1 MIDNRLSIILLSYN
15 SEQNINNIYNGV
27 IERLDKEG
35 IKFELI
41 IIDDASKDNSYEKSL
56 QLEQV
61 DSRVRSYQL
70 SKNFTSHYSVFAGFS
85 VSKGACAVAIP
96 DDFQISMDTLV
107 EMYRHWENGYKI
119 VVPYRDVREDSFTS
133 RTFSSLYY
141 KIMNRFSEITFPKGG
156 ADTFLAD
163 REIIDIFNSDIHPK
177 NTSTI
182 VEALRLGFDPLFIP
196 MKRHKGVNKKS
207 RWTIKKKF
215 RLATDT
221 FLSSSS
227 FPIKFI
233 SSIGIGSFLLAIF
246 LIIGYVYAKMTGH
259 IDVKGWTLLVIYIA
273 FFSGLTLL
281 SLGIIAEYIW
291 RIHDEVKG
299 RPGFIIKKK

>member
-61 DSRVRSYQL
+61 DRVRSYQL

-119 VVPYRDVREDSFTS
+119 VVPYRDVEKTHLQAELFPAYIIK
-133 RTFSSLYY
+133 LW
-141 KIMNRFSEITFPKGG
+141 NRFSEITFPKGG

-233 SSIGIGSFLLAIF
+233 SSIGIGSFLFLAIF
-246 LIIGYVYAKMTGH
+246 
-259 IDVKGWTLLVIYIA
+259 
-273 FFSGLTLL
+273 
-281 SLGIIAEYIW
+281 
-291 RIHDEVKG
+291 
-299 RPGFIIKKK
+299 